1 MNQFSREPQDRRQAM
16 RQELKGLA
24 PLPAEDRQARL
35 ASPEFREKFSEKE
48 QGIIRDM
55 SDVLPPR

>member
-1 MNQFSREPQDRRQAM
+1 M